1 MVRERLLYMMCVA
14 AILALAS
21 ASNAT
26 VITVGDFEGNLS
38 GWWQVDMTLTPVD
51 TAGVTS
57 GSQALLVSGPGG
69 WHIDGMVDAKA
80 DMVALGKKGVKVTA
94 DVTAF
99 QADMTTT
106 WMQCEIVINGTNDDS
121 TGANNNIGWV
131 GLGGQDVPLDGQTH
145 TLTWVLPEALRTKI
159 AEADQNISWF
169 QLALISNL
177 DGASATNYY
186 IDNIQISYPDTTSV
200 AISDFE
206 DGFDGWGS
214 NDGWRVGNLSL
225 SATGATSG
233 AQAMLVEGAGGWQQ
247 MAVINLKPYAA
258 ALANTG
264 VAIAA
269 DVTAFEADMTTTW
282 MQVGMVVNADAP
294 IGWSDLGL
302 IDVTRDGQPHT
313 ITWAISD
320 ALAAQIA
327 EGVESLG
334 WFELVL
340 VSNVDGASTAKFYI
354 DNIRITGVPAA
365 PVEAPKSTDLVIGNW
380 EQQLDGWVVGG
391 GADANYSDTNG
402 VTLGAYS
409 LDVNVPTGAWNT
421 DILVLNL
428 LDPNNAAAL
437 AAFKINTKITVDVTR
452 MLADWPSGTDF
463 GVNQLDWDE
472 ILLILN
478 IGGNGWQ
485 LDWAQQQDTN
495 WCKQASWLPRNGK
508 DETIKATWDY
518 SQFLSQIYFDDL
530 TYAEIHLGINA
541 NDADYTGGVRF
552 YLDNMKLSGAGVVI
566 NPNPA
571 NNARDAAPNGTLSWS
586 GGAYAEAFNVY
597 VGTDR
602 DEVLAASGATN
613 PNVMFATVDTNS
625 VSPSGLVY
633 NTKYFWRVDA
643 VNDVN
648 PDSPW
653 SSPVWTF
660 TTARFDVLDD
670 FESYTNESP
679 HRVFQTWLDGLGFSP
694 DEFFPDGYDGNG
706 TGSAVGFDP
715 QFGNI
720 METANVHGGAKAMP
734 VAYDNAD
741 TKISEALRIW
751 ADPQNWTA
759 YEYMTIWIRGLADN
773 VPDTLYVKFEDST
786 GAVETEVNTDPDI
799 LTNVDWTEWKIPMA
813 DLSSVNLAEITEMTI
828 GVGSLTSPKAS
839 SGTFY
844 VDDIRL
850 YPLALVYLD
859 PDHITVQR
867 TSVAPVIDGVGDGV
881 WNDVAAI
888 PMLIWD
894 MSNTSSAEPESAAD
908 LSASFKVL
916 YDDTYFYLF
925 VDVNDSVIDT
935 TFSDYQGDGIEVYFD
950 GDYSHGD
957 TYDSVNDNQIRITVA
972 DVALTDTQSTLSIE
986 GTQFKVLRTATGYD
1000 IEAAF
1005 PMAALQI
1012 YPSADPAPI
1021 LDGSGNPIPG
1031 TGIAPNNVIG
1041 FEMQIN
1047 DDDGGGRQTLLR
1059 WHSDDNNSYQN
1070 PSLFGQAR
1078 LVGTN

>member
-1 MVRERLLYMMCVA
+1 MCMACVA

-21 ASNAT
+21 ASYAK
-26 VITVGDFEGNLS
+26 VITVGDFEGTLD
-38 GWWQVDMTLTPVD
+38 GWWQTDMTFTPGA
-51 TAGVTS
+51 TTGVTS
-57 GSQALLVSGPGG
+57 GSGALLITGPGG

-80 DMVALGKKGVKVTA
+80 NLVALGKKGVKVSA

-99 QADMTTT
+99 QADMTTG

-145 TLTWVLPEALRTKI
+145 TMTWVLPEALQTKI

-177 DGASATNYY
+177 DGASVTKYY
-186 IDNIQISYPDTTSV
+186 VDNIQISYPDTTSIMV
-200 AISDFE
+200 SDFE

-233 AQAMLVEGAGGWQQ
+233 AQAMLVEGPGGWQQ
-247 MAVINLKPYAA
+247 MAKIDLKPYGA

-282 MQVGMVVNADAP
+282 MQVDMVVNAEAP
-294 IGWSDLGL
+294 IGWQDLGL
-302 IDVTRDGQPHT
+302 QDVTRDGVAHT
-313 ITWAISD
+313 MTWAVPD
-320 ALAAQIA
+320 ALTAQIA
-327 EGVESLG
+327 EGVQSLG

-340 VSNVDGASTAKFYI
+340 VSNVDGASVAKFYI

-365 PVEAPKSTDLVIGNW
+365 PVEAPKSTDMVIGNW

-391 GADANYSDTNG
+391 GADVNYSDTNG

-437 AAFKINTKITVDVTR
+437 AAFKVNSKITVDVTR
-452 MLADWPSGTDF
+452 IVADWPAAPDF
-463 GVNQLDWDE
+463 GVQNLDWDE
-472 ILLILN
+472 ILLVLN
-478 IGGNGWQ
+478 IGGSAWQ
-485 LDWAQQQDTN
+485 LSWDAQIGTN
-495 WCKQASWLPRNGK
+495 WSKQVSWLPRNGK
-508 DETIKATWDY
+508 DETLKATWDY
-518 SQFLSQIYFDDL
+518 SQFLSQIDFDDL
-530 TYAEIHLGINA
+530 AYAEIHVGINA
-541 NDADYTGGVRF
+541 NDSDYTGWVRF
-552 YLDNMKLSGAGVVI
+552 YLDNMKLSGAGVVM
-566 NPNPA
+566 NPVPA
-571 NNARDAAPNGTLSWS
+571 NNARDVAPKGSLGWS
-586 GGAYAEAFNVY
+586 GGAYATSFNVY

-602 DEVLAASGATN
+602 DAVLAASGATD
-613 PNVMFATVDTNS
+613 PSVIFGTVDTNS
-625 VSPSGLVY
+625 FSPSRLAY

-694 DEFFPDGYDGNG
+694 DEFFPNGYGGNG
-706 TGSAVGFDP
+706 TGAAVGNDP
-715 QFGNI
+715 TLGNI
-720 METANVHGGAKAMP
+720 METGNVHSGTKAMP
-734 VAYDNAD
+734 VYYDNAD
-741 TKISEALRIW
+741 TKISEAVRTW
-751 ADPQNWTA
+751 TEAQNWTS
-759 YEYMTIWIRGLADN
+759 YEYMSIWIRGVAEN
-773 VPDTLYVKFEDST
+773 VPDTLYIKVKDST
-786 GAVETEVNTDPDI
+786 GAVETEVCPDAAI
-799 LTNVDWTEWKIPMA
+799 LTATGWTEWQIPM
-813 DLSSVNLAEITEMTI
+813 SSFSTVSLAKVVEMTI

-839 SGTFY
+839 SGEFF

-850 YPLALVYLD
+850 YPLALVHLD

-867 TSVAPVIDGVGDGV
+867 TAVAPVIDGVGDDV
-881 WNDVAAI
+881 WTDVAAI
-888 PMLIWD
+888 PMLIWN
-894 MSNTSSAEPESAAD
+894 MSNTTSAEPENAAD

-916 YDDTYFYLF
+916 YDDTNFYLF
-925 VDVNDSVIDT
+925 LDVNDSVIDT
-935 TFSDYQGDGIEVYFD
+935 TFSDYQGDGLEVYFD

-957 TYDSVNDNQIRITVA
+957 TYDGVNDNQIRITVA
-972 DVALTDTQSTLSIE
+972 DVALADTQSTLPVP
-986 GTQFKVLRTATGYD
+986 GMQFKVLRTATGYN

-1005 PMAALQI
+1005 PLAELQI
-1012 YPSADPAPI
+1012 YPTVDPAPV
-1021 LDGSGNPIPG
+1021 LDANGNVIPG
-1031 TGIAPNNVIG
+1031 TGIAPSNVIG